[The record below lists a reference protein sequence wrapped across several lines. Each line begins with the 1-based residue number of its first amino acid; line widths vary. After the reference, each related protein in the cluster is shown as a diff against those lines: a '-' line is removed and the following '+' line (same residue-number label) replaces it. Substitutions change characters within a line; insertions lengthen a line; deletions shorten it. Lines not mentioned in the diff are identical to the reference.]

1 MSRKGFSVELQALRG
16 LAALIVLAAHC
27 ASAIALPGGV
37 GPLRFILNSGG
48 AVVFFFV
55 LSGFVLALSLQ
66 SRPATPQNTVS
77 YYIRRGFRIY
87 PALIVATIL
96 GTLICNHLAL
106 RADLSFG
113 SDWLNI
119 FYQQRIDGRKFVQ
132 AAAGLSAAANPP
144 AWSILVELICSAI
157 LPLLVFTTR
166 GPASA
171 IAWAVALTSVSFLV
185 GPHTVYAVGV
195 YPIHFFAGATIPLWG
210 PAFAQAVARAGA
222 WATPALL
229 SLCALVFFTARAGF
243 LHELGHH
250 HPLTAFVELLVT
262 VPAIAIIYY
271 GGKGIPALRTPV
283 FAFLGDISYSLY
295 LLHFPIMVALL
306 VIASATFGAAAIA
319 QAPVLATFA
328 LVGATMAVSLAMSAL
343 VYAFVEKPFIVVGRQ
358 LAGWSSPVVTRTL
371 IGVRRSP
378 RRADTSR

>member
-16 LAALIVLAAHC
+16 LAALIVLVAHC

-144 AWSILVELICSAI
+144 AWSIFVELICSAI

-171 IAWAVALTSVSFLV
+171 MGRSADIRFISRWSAYRLCRRRLPNPFLRR
-185 GPHTVYAVGV
+185 GNDSAVGSS
-195 YPIHFFAGATIPLWG
+195 L
-210 PAFAQAVARAGA
+210 RAGRCTRRRMGDA
-222 WATPALL
+222 SIAVLVCARVLHRPGGFPA
-229 SLCALVFFTARAGF
+229 
-243 LHELGHH
+243 
-250 HPLTAFVELLVT
+250 
-262 VPAIAIIYY
+262 
-271 GGKGIPALRTPV
+271 
-283 FAFLGDISYSLY
+283 
-295 LLHFPIMVALL
+295 
-306 VIASATFGAAAIA
+306 
-319 QAPVLATFA
+319 
-328 LVGATMAVSLAMSAL
+328 
-343 VYAFVEKPFIVVGRQ
+343 
-358 LAGWSSPVVTRTL
+358 
-371 IGVRRSP
+371 
-378 RRADTSR
+378 